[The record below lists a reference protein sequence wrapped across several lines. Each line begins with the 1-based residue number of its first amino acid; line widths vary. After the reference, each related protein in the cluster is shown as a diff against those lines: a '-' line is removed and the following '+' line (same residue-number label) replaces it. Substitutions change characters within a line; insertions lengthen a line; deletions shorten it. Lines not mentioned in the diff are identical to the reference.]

1 MVESD
6 WNAHGYM
13 DSGMSMKWVY
23 TEYVV
28 LTCTVMKSSPRC
40 TLCRMLGIKC
50 YHGKKK
56 VHLNMFI
63 NTWTIFGM
71 VNMKGITGYPQ
82 LQRTELGVYRGDYTV
97 SILYLFHFYHGYILF
112 IWKAI

>member
-1 MVESD
+1 MISDYLIEISYPIESD

-71 VNMKGITGYPQ
+71 VNKNSKMMANLELKPKLKECLDGYKWSA
-82 LQRTELGVYRGDYTV
+82 T
-97 SILYLFHFYHGYILF
+97 
-112 IWKAI
+112 